1 MAGRKLEHLNESI
14 RQKLGQLL
22 IKEASDPRLH
32 SVTITS
38 VAVAKDL
45 ATARVMFSAYDP
57 AADPREL
64 TATLNHAA
72 GFFSQALARSL
83 STRRTP
89 RLHFYYDPGYD
100 HALEIDLLLKS
111 VLPDESLKEALP
123 DDALK
128 GALPDDE

>member
-1 MAGRKLEHLNESI
+1 MASRKLEHLNETV

-38 VAVAKDL
+38 VSVAKDL
-45 ATARVMFSAYDP
+45 STARVQFSAYDSNVDP
-57 AADPREL
+57 AEL

-72 GFFSQALARSL
+72 GFFSKALARTM

-89 RLHFYYDPGYD
+89 RLHFYYDPGFDYS
-100 HALEIDLLLKS
+100 LEMDLLLK
-111 VLPDESLKEALP
+111 KALA
-123 DDALK
+123 DH
-128 GALPDDE
+128 E